1 VNCKPTTI
9 VATVSYMKSSGHSVS
24 RSPLTSVFFSLVF
37 VQLLISVLPG
47 ICSDLLRAYHND
59 WLGDVILIIFFTL
72 R

>member
-1 VNCKPTTI
+1 V
-9 VATVSYMKSSGHSVS
+9 V
-24 RSPLTSVFFSLVF
+24 

-72 R
+72 RLGADMSVNIFLWYRTTQLS

>member
-1 VNCKPTTI
+1 VI
-9 VATVSYMKSSGHSVS
+9 
-24 RSPLTSVFFSLVF
+24 